1 MTVDERKISK
11 FENLKIEI
19 YSSREAAGEAAA
31 IATAEALHKIA
42 ALRESFGVI
51 FATGASQMATLNAL
65 SRIDHL
71 PWDQVQGFNMDD
83 YVGLPVDHPASF
95 HAYLRDKLPQ
105 RGQMNSF
112 LEVDGTASDIDKMCR
127 DYTEALRAADPQLC
141 LLGIGE
147 NGHLAF
153 NDPAEADFNDPF
165 DVRTVHLDKLCRQ
178 QQAAEGWFETYE
190 EVPELAVTLTI
201 PALFRVPRLI
211 ISVPGMRKASVVR
224 RTVQEPISTACP
236 STILR
241 THPDATVYLDEE
253 SAAKIADLAELF
265 DG

>member
-1 MTVDERKISK
+1 MQGEFISMTVDERKISK

-42 ALRESFGVI
+42 AVRESFGVI

-112 LEVDGTASDIDKMCR
+112 L
-127 DYTEALRAADPQLC
+127 
-141 LLGIGE
+141 
-147 NGHLAF
+147 
-153 NDPAEADFNDPF
+153 
-165 DVRTVHLDKLCRQ
+165 
-178 QQAAEGWFETYE
+178 
-190 EVPELAVTLTI
+190 
-201 PALFRVPRLI
+201 
-211 ISVPGMRKASVVR
+211 
-224 RTVQEPISTACP
+224 
-236 STILR
+236 
-241 THPDATVYLDEE
+241 
-253 SAAKIADLAELF
+253 
-265 DG
+265 